1 MKINRH
7 EAPEFKNIDAF
18 ELLPI
23 ETFKLNN
30 GIKVHLMQA
39 GSQDVAKLDFLFPAG
54 SVQAGKPLLASI
66 TNKALSE
73 GTTNMSGAEVSE
85 KIDFYGAFI
94 GQQASFHHS
103 IVTLVSLTHFLPQTL
118 EILEDIIKNPVF
130 EQKEID
136 TLINK
141 RKQEYLIES
150 DKVKTLATRAF
161 TQNLYGKEHPY
172 GNYVTMD
179 DFESLTREDVVRFH
193 QKAYIPKGTHII
205 ISGQPG
211 NDIKAILNQR
221 FGQQWSDESPL
232 SDSKPNVDL
241 RREKSI
247 FVEKADALQS
257 SIKIGIPL
265 FTKDHPDFF
274 GMQILNTILGGF
286 FGSRLMTNIREEK
299 GLTYGISS
307 FIMTYKYAGF
317 LVISS
322 DVKAENRDLAVKE
335 IFNEIRQ
342 LREELIGEE
351 ELELVRNFLL
361 GDMIRNFDGPF
372 ATSDNYK
379 GLIDLNLPTSYFNQ
393 FFEVLK
399 GITAQELQLLAQKYF
414 KEEDIITVIAGK

>member
-1 MKINRH
+1 MQINRH

-23 ETFKLNN
+23 ETFELNN

-39 GSQDVAKLDFLFPAG
+39 GSQEVAKLDFLFPAG
-54 SVQAGKPLLASI
+54 SVQANKPLLASI

-73 GTTNMSGAEVSE
+73 GTTNKTGAEISE

-118 EILEDIIKNPVF
+118 AILEDMVKNPVF

-179 DFESLTREDVVRFH
+179 DFENLTREDVIRFH
-193 QKAYIPKGTHII
+193 QKAYIPEGTHII

-211 NDIKAILNQR
+211 ENIKALLNQH
-221 FGQQWSDESPL
+221 FGEQWSDASVL
-232 SDSKPNVDL
+232 SDSKPNENLVQ
-241 RREKSI
+241 EKSI

-265 FTKDHPDFF
+265 FTKDHPDFH
-274 GMQILNTILGGF
+274 GMQILNTVLGGY

-335 IFNEIRQ
+335 IMNEIRQ
-342 LREELIGEE
+342 LRDELIGDE

-372 ATSDNYK
+372 ATADNYR
-379 GLIDLNLPTSYFNQ
+379 GLIDLNLPTTYFNQ
-393 FFEVLK
+393 FFDVLK
-399 GITAQELQLLAQKYF
+399 NITAKELQALAQKYF
-414 KEEDIITVIAGK
+414 KEENIIKVIAGK

>member
-1 MKINRH
+1 MNINRH
-7 EAPEFKNIDAF
+7 EAPEFKNIDLF

-23 ETFKLNN
+23 DTFELNN

-54 SVQAGKPLLASI
+54 SVQAAKPLLASI
-66 TNKALSE
+66 TNKALTE
-73 GTTNMSGAEVSE
+73 GTSNMKGAEISE

-118 EILEDIIKNPVF
+118 ELLEDIVKNPVF

-141 RKQEYLIES
+141 RRQEYLIES

-179 DFESLTREDVVRFH
+179 DFENLSREDVVTFH
-193 QKAYIPKGTHII
+193 QKAYIPEGTHII

-211 NDIKAILNQR
+211 DNIKELLNHH
-221 FGQQWSDESPL
+221 FGQQWSDRSPL
-232 SDSKPNVDL
+232 CDSKPDA
-241 RREKSI
+241 KYSI
-247 FVEKADALQS
+247 ENNILVEKEDALQS

-265 FTKDHPDFF
+265 FTKEHPDFH
-274 GMQILNTILGGF
+274 GMQILNTVLGGY

-322 DVKAENRDLAVKE
+322 DVKAENRELAVKE
-335 IFNEIRQ
+335 IYNEIRL
-342 LREELIGEE
+342 LREKLIDNE

-372 ATSDNYK
+372 ATSDNYR
-379 GLIDLNLPTSYFNQ
+379 GLIDLNLPTSYFTQ
-393 FFEVLK
+393 FFDVLK
-399 GITAQELQLLAQKYF
+399 NITASELQQLAKKYF
-414 KEEDIITVIAGK
+414 KEENIITVIAGK